1 MFGLLF
7 IITTVLL
14 PLMCQSSPV
23 DLLDESAQWTDQHAQ
38 QQQDQLEQEQYT
50 CLLRSN
56 KSLVNDFQQSV
67 REKHGINDPGY
78 GMCMHIEGLYIDDH
92 EAYNIDIQLSL
103 ILQMD
108 DIFLL
113 HQIGI
118 FAAGQAA
125 LPVEMSFGV

>member
-1 MFGLLF
+1 
-7 IITTVLL
+7 
-14 PLMCQSSPV
+14 MCQSSPV

-38 QQQDQLEQEQYT
+38 QQQDQLEQEQYA

-56 KSLVNDFQQSV
+56 KSLVNDFQQSI

-78 GMCMHIEGLYIDDH
+78 GMCMQYIDDH

-108 DIFLL
+108 NMFLL